1 MKKHD
6 VRNTLGG
13 TATLGSIDWLAECL
27 GRAPH
32 KPSPDEHLA
41 TMRSDLAETEAVVIF
56 GAGSGGRRTYKE
68 LRARNVTVAHF
79 IDNFATGDVDGI
91 PIFTPQDAPDCD
103 HPIILASTWFVD
115 VYHQLTAVEQRYASR
130 RIIPV
135 PDCAFIT
142 MTIFDDMVGRP
153 FFDVFDRRLAD
164 FQRVYELWD
173 DDASRLTYARI
184 LAYRLGFFAPESL
197 RSSDFPCPPDVYEQ
211 TAKPVPELP
220 HTLDDGIKRAIA
232 ATFAHPHYWLD
243 GFITPQPGDVVFDG
257 GAWEGDT
264 TYWYAQHCQPSGHIY
279 AFEPSPFNFDRLSQ
293 NIEKMNCTGRITP
306 VCQGLSSSPGEAVWT
321 EMNDD
326 AGTCSRISNDPND
339 GQRIS
344 LTSIDTYVQKH
355 GLKRLDMI
363 KMDLEG
369 ADFDA
374 LQGSKNTIAAF
385 HPDLAIS
392 MYHKADHLVDIPL
405 WILENFPEYR
415 MRISHN
421 HVGVNES
428 ICMATA
434 RGEC

>member
-13 TATLGSIDWLAECL
+13 IDWLTECL

-41 TMRSDLAETEAVVIF
+41 TMRSDLAETEAIVIF

-79 IDNFATGDVDGI
+79 IDNFATGDVNGI
-91 PIFTPQDAPDCD
+91 PIYSPKDAPDCD
-103 HPIILASTWFVD
+103 YPIVLASTWFVD
-115 VYHQLTAVEQRYASR
+115 VYHQLTETEQRYASR
-130 RIIPV
+130 KIIPV

-142 MTIFDDMVGRP
+142 MTIFDDMVGWP
-153 FFDVFDRRLAD
+153 FYEVFERRIAD
-164 FQRVYELWD
+164 FKRVYELWD
-173 DDASRLTYARI
+173 DEASRLTYARI

-197 RSSDFPCPPDVYEQ
+197 RSNEFPCPPDVYEQ

-220 HTLDDGIKRAIA
+220 DALDDDVKRAIA
-232 ATFAHPHYWLD
+232 STFAHPHYWLD
-243 GFITPQPGDVVFDG
+243 GFMTPKSGDVVFDG

-264 TYWYAQHCQPSGHIY
+264 AYWYAQHCQPSGHVY
-279 AFEPSPFNFDRLSQ
+279 AFEPSPFNFDKLAS
-293 NIEKMNCTGRITP
+293 NVDKMNCTGLITP
-306 VCQGLSSSPGEAVWT
+306 VKQGLSLKPGEAVWT
-321 EMNDD
+321 EMSN
-326 AGTCSRISNDPND
+326 AGTCSRIGDDQEN

-344 LTSIDTYVQKH
+344 LTSVDAFVQDH
-355 GLKRLDMI
+355 GLERLDTI

-374 LQGSKNTIAAF
+374 LQGATHTIKTLQ
-385 HPDLAIS
+385 PDLAIS
-392 MYHKADHLVDIPL
+392 MYHQADHLVDIPL
-405 WILENFPEYR
+405 WIHENCPEYR

-434 RGEC
+434 REGS